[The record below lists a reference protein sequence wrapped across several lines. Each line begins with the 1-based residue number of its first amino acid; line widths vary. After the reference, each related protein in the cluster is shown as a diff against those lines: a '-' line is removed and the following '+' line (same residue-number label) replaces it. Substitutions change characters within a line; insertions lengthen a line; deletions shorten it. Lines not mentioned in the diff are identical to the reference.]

1 MAALMD
7 GRNSPTPCVLNQ
19 KRELPPGKLTAV
31 VMLEQLHRAGG
42 GLTEIA
48 AISYLEELREDRKRW
63 RAADQST

>member
-7 GRNSPTPCVLNQ
+7 GRNSPTPCILNQ
-19 KRELPPGKLTAV
+19 KCQVAASKLTPV

-48 AISYLEELREDRKRW
+48 AISYLEELREDRKQW
-63 RAADQST
+63 RAADRST